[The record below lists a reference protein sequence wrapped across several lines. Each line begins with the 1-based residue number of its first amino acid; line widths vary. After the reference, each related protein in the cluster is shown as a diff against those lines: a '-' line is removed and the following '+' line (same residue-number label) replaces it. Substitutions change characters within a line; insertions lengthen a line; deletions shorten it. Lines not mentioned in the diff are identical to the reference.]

1 MDWNDAP
8 KRSSDKVLSTPRLL
22 YLIFLRLYEGH
33 FFGEMALIY
42 DEPRVASV
50 IAVGK
55 TSCLYLCKAAFREA
69 LTDKQFH
76 IMMQDISYQRVITR
90 EKREAAKLTMSS
102 LSLSHVGFFLRVF
115 IYSIDVVRSHHHPRQ
130 LTPPTQ

>member
-1 MDWNDAP
+1 MH
-8 KRSSDKVLSTPRLL
+8 
-22 YLIFLRLYEGH
+22 RLYEGH

-55 TSCLYLCKAAFREA
+55 TSCLYLSKAAFREA

-102 LSLSHVGFFLRVF
+102 LSLSHVCNF
-115 IYSIDVVRSHHHPRQ
+115 
-130 LTPPTQ
+130 